1 MTQEECKVAVC
12 TLLEESE
19 LNTII
24 DNIITSPLVK
34 AMLEEPLIK
43 DFVPRAVLSAAIK
56 REYERFRPQSETGV
70 SMEESIRRAL
80 SME

>member
-19 LNTII
+19 LNSII
-24 DNIITSPLVK
+24 DNIIKSPLVE
-34 AMLEEPLIK
+34 AMLEEPRIK
-43 DFVPRAVLSAAIK
+43 DFVPRAVLSVAIR
-56 REYERFRPQSETGV
+56 REYARFRPQSETGV